1 VPHPPPKNDAPRRTA
16 SARLEGLAVS
26 KVEKLPADYWVFHFG
41 NRVALNTQSQ
51 WRLLSRDAI
60 LLTSEDDG
68 QQYGLPEPVDA
79 VARIR
84 ELLEGRV
91 VSKVEVDKASA
102 DFTISFDNET
112 ALQIV
117 NLSSGY
123 EAWTL
128 GSEGDFLMV
137 GRNGCS

>member
-1 VPHPPPKNDAPRRTA
+1 M
-16 SARLEGLAVS
+16 S
-26 KVEKLPADYWVFHFG
+26 KIEKLPPDYWVFKFG
-41 NRVALNTQSQ
+41 TGVAFSTQSQ
-51 WRLLSRDAI
+51 WRLLSQNVI
-60 LLTSEDDG
+60 LLASKDDG

-84 ELLEGRV
+84 ELLESRV
-91 VSKVEVDKASA
+91 VSKVEVDQASA
-102 DFTISFDNET
+102 DFNIYFDKEIV
-112 ALQIV
+112 LLIV

-128 GSEGDFLMV
+128 DSEGDFLMV